1 MITSKA
7 DNFSGLLLVSIV
19 LIITLSACSR
29 QNWYQGAQS
38 AKEAHCM
45 KEPVSEYED
54 CMQQSSENYD
64 EYNKNRE
71 ALIEE
76 NATTN
81 STTID

>member
-7 DNFSGLLLVSIV
+7 DNFSGLLLISIV

-45 KEPVSEYED
+45 KGPVSEYKN

-64 EYNKNRE
+64 EYSKNRE
-71 ALIEE
+71 ALIKD
-76 NATTN
+76 NTT
-81 STTID
+81 TK

>member
-7 DNFSGLLLVSIV
+7 DNFSGLLLVSII

-29 QNWYQGAQS
+29 QNWYQGVQS

-45 KEPVSEYED
+45 KGPVSEYEN
-54 CMQQSSENYD
+54 CIQQSSENYD
-64 EYNKNRE
+64 EYSKNRE

-76 NATTN
+76 NTT
-81 STTID
+81 TK

>member
-1 MITSKA
+1 M
-7 DNFSGLLLVSIV
+7 
-19 LIITLSACSR
+19 IITRQFFFTIILLAITLGACSK
-29 QNWYQGAQS
+29 QAWYQGAQS

-76 NATTN
+76 NTT
-81 STTID
+81 TK

>member
-1 MITSKA
+1 M
-7 DNFSGLLLVSIV
+7 
-19 LIITLSACSR
+19 IITRQIFFTIILLAITLNACSK
-29 QNWYQGAQS
+29 QAWYQGAQS

-76 NATTN
+76 NTT
-81 STTID
+81 TK

>member
-1 MITSKA
+1 MIMITSKA
-7 DNFSGLLLVSIV
+7 DNFSDLLLVSIV
-19 LIITLSACSR
+19 LIITLSACSK

-76 NATTN
+76 NTT
-81 STTID
+81 TK